1 MGGYYRDRD
10 RGSDHDRRP
19 AEREE
24 SSDLRRRSGG
34 AARCSAVKRR
44 RWLRDGG
51 RGGAGLSRRGACC
64 CGVSIVF
71 FYSLL
76 LGRHAPAKRAAA
88 DRRRILLLCSASAKP
103 GTKKTP
109 PPLRIAP
116 QAPAGNKSATRER
129 VFFVTA
135 WQRGGPCQVA
145 SFFSLFLLRRR
156 RPADERSRAR
166 QTRTSGV
173 PVPTWPIIC
182 AALRA
187 ISSRS
192 QNRGKTLRFRAQV
205 AWNGKSSGAMGRC
218 RQAPS

>member
-1 MGGYYRDRD
+1 MQ
-10 RGSDHDRRP
+10 
-19 AEREE
+19 
-24 SSDLRRRSGG
+24 RSYE
-34 AARCSAVKRR
+34 RR

-51 RGGAGLSRRGACC
+51 RGGAGLSRRGASC
-64 CGVSIVF
+64 CGVSIVIF
-71 FYSLL
+71 FVLFFW
-76 LGRHAPAKRAAA
+76 APRAGKESSRRAAA
-88 DRRRILLLCSASAKP
+88 FFSFAAPRPSRGRKHASSPPSHCAASPRRKQRRDA
-103 GTKKTP
+103 
-109 PPLRIAP
+109 R
-116 QAPAGNKSATRER
+116 TR
-129 VFFVTA
+129 FFVTA

-145 SFFSLFLLRRR
+145 SFFLSSLFIKPR

-192 QNRGKTLRFRAQV
+192 QNRGKTLRFRARV

>member
-1 MGGYYRDRD
+1 MQ
-10 RGSDHDRRP
+10 
-19 AEREE
+19 
-24 SSDLRRRSGG
+24 RSYE
-34 AARCSAVKRR
+34 RR

-64 CGVSIVF
+64 CGVSIVIF
-71 FYSLL
+71 LFSSS
-76 LGRHAPAKRAAA
+76 GRRAPAKRAAA
-88 DRRRILLLCSASAKP
+88 APPPSSPLQRP
-103 GTKKTP
+103 GQAGDENTP

-116 QAPAGNKSATRER
+116 QAPAGNKGATRER
-129 VFFVTA
+129 VFFVKA

-187 ISSRS
+187 ISSRN

>member
-1 MGGYYRDRD
+1 MQ
-10 RGSDHDRRP
+10 
-19 AEREE
+19 
-24 SSDLRRRSGG
+24 RSYE
-34 AARCSAVKRR
+34 RR

-64 CGVSIVF
+64 CGVSIVIF
-71 FYSLL
+71 FILFFW
-76 LGRHAPAKRAAA
+76 APRAGKESSRRAAA
-88 DRRRILLLCSASAKP
+88 FFSFAAPRPSRGRKHASPPSHCAASPRRKQRRAAR
-103 GTKKTP
+103 T
-109 PPLRIAP
+109 
-116 QAPAGNKSATRER
+116 R
-129 VFFVTA
+129 VFCEGLVA
-135 WQRGGPCQVA
+135 LRPMPGGF
-145 SFFSLFLLRRR
+145 FFSLFLLRRR

-205 AWNGKSSGAMGRC
+205 AWNGKSSDAMGRC

>member
-1 MGGYYRDRD
+1 MQ
-10 RGSDHDRRP
+10 
-19 AEREE
+19 
-24 SSDLRRRSGG
+24 RSYE
-34 AARCSAVKRR
+34 RR

-64 CGVSIVF
+64 CGVRIVNF
-71 FYSLL
+71 FVLFFW
-76 LGRHAPAKRAAA
+76 APRAGKESSRRAAA
-88 DRRRILLLCSASAKP
+88 FFSFAAPRPSRGRKHASSPSHCAATPRRKQRRDAR
-103 GTKKTP
+103 T
-109 PPLRIAP
+109 
-116 QAPAGNKSATRER
+116 R
-129 VFFVTA
+129 VFCDGLAA
-135 WQRGGPCQVA
+135 WRPMPGGF
-145 SFFSLFLLRRR
+145 FFSLSFLLRRR

-192 QNRGKTLRFRAQV
+192 QNRGKTLRFRARV

>member
-1 MGGYYRDRD
+1 MQNITLERP
-10 RGSDHDRRP
+10 HNEIPHRRCDFRYP
-19 AEREE
+19 PPSCPPEPHPNAP
-24 SSDLRRRSGG
+24 SSPLQRPGQ
-34 AARCSAVKRR
+34 
-44 RWLRDGG
+44 
-51 RGGAGLSRRGACC
+51 AG
-64 CGVSIVF
+64 
-71 FYSLL
+71 
-76 LGRHAPAKRAAA
+76 
-88 DRRRILLLCSASAKP
+88 DEN
-103 GTKKTP
+103 TP

-116 QAPAGNKSATRER
+116 QSPTGNKGASRER

-145 SFFSLFLLRRR
+145 SFSLSFFIRRR

>member
-1 MGGYYRDRD
+1 MQ
-10 RGSDHDRRP
+10 
-19 AEREE
+19 
-24 SSDLRRRSGG
+24 RSYE
-34 AARCSAVKRR
+34 RR

-64 CGVSIVF
+64 CGVSIVIFLILF
-71 FYSLL
+71 FW
-76 LGRHAPAKRAAA
+76 APRAGKESSRRAAA
-88 DRRRILLLCSASAKP
+88 FFSFAAPRPSRGRKHASSPSHCAASPRRKQRRTC
-103 GTKKTP
+103 
-109 PPLRIAP
+109 
-116 QAPAGNKSATRER
+116 ER

-135 WQRGGPCQVA
+135 WQRCGPCQVA
-145 SFFSLFLLRRR
+145 SFPPSFLLRRR

>member
-1 MGGYYRDRD
+1 MQ
-10 RGSDHDRRP
+10 
-19 AEREE
+19 
-24 SSDLRRRSGG
+24 RSYE
-34 AARCSAVKRR
+34 RR

-64 CGVSIVF
+64 CGVSIVIF

-76 LGRHAPAKRAAA
+76 LGAARRQREQPP
-88 DRRRILLLCSASAKP
+88 RRRLLLLCSAPAKP
-103 GTKKTP
+103 GTKTRLLPFASRRKP
-109 PPLRIAP
+109 PPGEKAR
-116 QAPAGNKSATRER
+116 SANAC
-129 VFFVTA
+129 FFVAA
-135 WQRGGPCQVA
+135 WPRCGPCQVA
-145 SFFSLFLLRRR
+145 SFCLSLLLRRR

-205 AWNGKSSGAMGRC
+205 AWNGKSSSAMGRC